1 METAPTTT
9 SIAISMLLGMLLGL
23 LLQYLGGLGFNWF
36 VGAIMAVVSL
46 GSGIFLAGLKL
57 LVVPLVYVSLVCGV
71 ANLEESSKL
80 GSLGGLTVALYI
92 LTTLIAVSIAMC
104 FATVLQPG
112 AGLSLPTPDNWSP
125 PAAPSI
131 FHTILDFFPTNPVR
145 AMADGNTMQI
155 IVFAILSGF
164 ALLQLGEK
172 GLTLKKL
179 FDDANVF
186 VMKMVEMIIR
196 LAPYGVFCLMTEV
209 FFHQGLA
216 TILPLLKYFLVV
228 CLVLAVQL
236 FAVYQLLLFLTI
248 GMKPGDFFT
257 RARQP
262 LIFAFSTASSNATI
276 PVTLEESCSKFQVPQ
291 WIASFTIPLGA
302 TINMDG
308 TAVMQGVAT
317 MFVAQLYSIE
327 LTLAQ
332 QITVVGMATLA
343 SIGTAG
349 VPGVGIVM
357 LTMVFQQVGLPAEG
371 IALILSVDRLL
382 DMLRTTVNVAGDLAI
397 TAIVGFY
404 HRPK

>member
-1 METAPTTT
+1 MDTAPTTT
-9 SIAISMLLGMLLGL
+9 SIIISMLLGMVLGL
-23 LLQYLGGLGFNWF
+23 LLQYLSGLELNWL
-36 VGAIMAVVSL
+36 VEGTMAVVLL
-46 GSGIFLAGLKL
+46 GSGVFLAGLKL

-80 GSLGGLTVALYI
+80 GTLGGLTVALYVF
-92 LTTLIAVSIAMC
+92 TTLLAVSIAMC
-104 FATVLQPG
+104 FAVVLQPG
-112 AGLSLPTPDNWSP
+112 TGLSLPTPESWSP
-125 PAAPSI
+125 PAPPSV
-131 FHTILDFFPTNPVR
+131 FHTILNFFPTNPVK

-164 ALLQLGEK
+164 ALLQLGER
-172 GLTLKKL
+172 GSALKSL
-179 FDDANVF
+179 FDDANAF

-209 FFHQGLA
+209 FFQQGLA
-216 TILPLLKYFLVV
+216 TIVPLLSYFLVV

-236 FAVYQLLLFLTI
+236 FVVYQLLLFLIT
-248 GMKPGDFFT
+248 GMKPHEFFAN
-257 RARQP
+257 ARQP
-262 LIFAFSTASSNATI
+262 LVFAFSTASSNATI
-276 PVTLEESCSKFQVPQ
+276 PVTLEESCAKFKVPS

-317 MFVAQLYSIE
+317 IFVAQLYQID
-327 LTLAQ
+327 LTLTQ

-382 DMLRTTVNVAGDLAI
+382 DMLRTAVNVAGDLAI
-397 TAIVGFY
+397 TSIVAFL
-404 HRPK
+404 HRHK